1 MNLTKEKL
9 KSLILEMMDPEFLP
23 QIERLLSSEDKE
35 FFAQGIELYNQVAEP
50 PTTLE
55 AVPSFINIIY
65 VVGEQ
70 EELDQLLEDMNV
82 ALLQHKVTQMG
93 HFTGWEGVKHLTGKR
108 YIMVKV

>member
-1 MNLTKEKL
+1 
-9 KSLILEMMDPEFLP
+9 MMDPEFLP

-35 FFAQGIELYNQVAEP
+35 FFIQGIDFYNQIAEP

-55 AVPSFINIIY
+55 AVPSHNNIIF

-70 EELDQLLEDMNV
+70 KELDQLLEDMNA
-82 ALLQHKVTQMG
+82 ALMKHDVTQMG
-93 HFTGWEGVKHLTGKR
+93 SFAPWNESMRHLWGKK